1 MRGQCSSK
9 RTQPMIRQS
18 RTNPADAAIQR
29 FADMM
34 IETMERMRDESWKKG
49 WLTAI
54 PGGGVPMNI
63 SGRPYSGANP
73 FMLQLVSM
81 ANGYKAPVFLTFN
94 QANKLDAHVLK
105 GEKSFPVLYWQP
117 LYKDSDG
124 KTVPNDVVDK
134 MTEAEKEKLTVVPLA
149 RVNNVFNID
158 QTNLPEVR
166 PELYNKIVDRFKP
179 RELTRVDGMYVND
192 DLDRLVAK
200 QAWVC
205 PIKADGMSDS
215 AYYSPSKDYI
225 QVPRKAQF
233 NMDGDALMGGQRYY
247 ATMLHEMAHSTGH
260 PSRLNRLD
268 SGHFGDP
275 KYARE
280 ELIAEMSSAYVA
292 AVLGFEKEINDNSA
306 TYLNAWIGTLKDEP
320 RFILSVLPAVGKA
333 SEMIM
338 AHIDTMRIER
348 GAKASTDFDFLP
360 AQEKQEEF
368 KNVSIVRMDGGGYGM
383 RADYGDSHLGIR
395 PVDENT
401 ARLYSSLKDPVEK
414 QVFHNEMFPKI
425 YSQELAVAKEASK
438 SHSNGLSM

>member
-1 MRGQCSSK
+1 M
-9 RTQPMIRQS
+9 MRQS
-18 RTNPADAAIQR
+18 RTNQTDAAIQR

-34 IETMERMRDESWKKG
+34 IETMERMRDEPWKKE

-54 PGGGVPMNI
+54 PGGVPMNI

-73 FMLQLVSM
+73 FMLQLLSIE
-81 ANGYKAPVFLTFN
+81 NGYKTPVFLTFN

-117 LYKDSDG
+117 LYKDSNG

-134 MTEAEKEKLTVVPLA
+134 MSEAEKKELTVVPLA

-158 QTNLPEVR
+158 QTNLREVK
-166 PELYNKIVDRFKP
+166 PELYDKILDRFKP
-179 RELTRVDGMYVND
+179 RELTRVDGMYVNE

-205 PIKADGMSDS
+205 PINADGMSDS
-215 AYYSPSKDYI
+215 AYYSLSKDYI

-233 NMDGDALMGGQRYY
+233 NMDGDSLMGGQRYY

-268 SGHFGDP
+268 GGHFGDP

-306 TYLNAWIGTLKDEP
+306 RYLNSWIGTLKDEP

-338 AHIDTMRIER
+338 SHIDTMRIER

-368 KNVSIVRMDGGGYGM
+368 KNVSIVRIDGGYGM
-383 RADYGDSHLGIR
+383 RADYGDNHLGIR

-401 ARLYSSLKDPVEK
+401 ARLYSSLKDTVEK

-425 YSQELAVAKEASK
+425 YSQELALVKKASR
-438 SHSNGLSM
+438 SIPNGLSM